1 MAEYSLAELAER
13 FDCRLIGPGD
23 ALVSGVCP
31 LSPGRPGCVG
41 FLAAPGYRRLLRDT
55 QAAAVI
61 LRPEDAPLCPVPALV
76 TDRPHLAFAELATL
90 LHPPE
95 AAQQGCHPTAI
106 IDPTASIHPRA
117 EIGPHC
123 VIEAAVEIGEGVV
136 LGPQCVVRRHA
147 RIADQTR
154 LVARVYI
161 GPEVRLGR
169 RCIVHPGAVIG
180 ADGFGFAQDGERW
193 LKVPQLGTVQIGDDV
208 EIGANTTVDRGA
220 LEDTVIE
227 DGVKLDNQ
235 IQIGHNVKIGRH
247 TAIAACTGISGS
259 TVIGERCMIGGGVGM
274 SGHLQIA
281 GGVVITGMTMVT
293 HSLRAAGVYSSGIPA
308 DANRR
313 WQRNAARFR
322 HLDEL
327 ADRVRRLER
336 SETGTVTAIGS
347 DEEGSIV

>member
-1 MAEYSLAELAER
+1 MAAYSLAELAER
-13 FDCRLIGPGD
+13 LDCRLIGRD
-23 ALVSGVCP
+23 EVRVSGVCP

-41 FLAAPGYRRLLRDT
+41 FLAAAAYRRLLADT

-61 LRPEDAPLCPVPALV
+61 LKPEDAPLCPVPALV
-76 TDRPHLAFAELATL
+76 TDRPHLAFAELAAL

-95 AAQQGCHPTAI
+95 AAQPGCHPTAV
-106 IDPTASIHPRA
+106 IDASASIHPQA
-117 EIGPHC
+117 EIGPYC
-123 VIEAAVEIGEGVV
+123 VVEAGAVIGAGVV
-136 LGPQCVVRRHA
+136 LGPQCVVRRGV
-147 RIADQTR
+147 RIGDGTR
-154 LVARVYI
+154 LTARVYI
-161 GPEVRLGR
+161 GPEVCIGL
-169 RCIVHPGAVIG
+169 RCVLHPGTVIG
-180 ADGFGFAQDGERW
+180 ADGFGFAQDGARW
-193 LKVPQLGTVQIGDDV
+193 IKVPQLGTVRIGDDV

-247 TAIAACTGISGS
+247 TAIAACAGISGS
-259 TVIGERCMIGGGVGM
+259 TVIGERCMIAGGVGM

-281 GGVVITGMTMVT
+281 DGVVVTGMTMVT

-308 DANRR
+308 DTNRR

-336 SETGTVTAIGS
+336 SGTVPAFGS
-347 DEEGSIV
+347 DEEGSTA

>member
-1 MAEYSLAELAER
+1 MAAYSLAELAER
-13 FDCRLIGPGD
+13 LDCRLIGRD
-23 ALVSGVCP
+23 EVRVSGVCP

-41 FLAAPGYRRLLRDT
+41 FLAAAAYRRLLANT

-61 LRPEDAPLCPVPALV
+61 LKPEDAPLCPVPALV
-76 TDRPHLAFAELATL
+76 TDRPHLAFAELAAL

-95 AAQQGCHPTAI
+95 AAQPGCHPTAV
-106 IDPTASIHPRA
+106 IDASASIHPQA
-117 EIGPHC
+117 EIGPYC
-123 VIEAAVEIGEGVV
+123 VVEAGAVIGAGVV
-136 LGPQCVVRRHA
+136 LGPQCVVRRGV
-147 RIADQTR
+147 RIGDGTR
-154 LVARVYI
+154 LTARVYI
-161 GPEVRLGR
+161 GPEVCIGL
-169 RCIVHPGAVIG
+169 RCVLHPGTVIG
-180 ADGFGFAQDGERW
+180 ADGFGFAQDGARW
-193 LKVPQLGTVQIGDDV
+193 IKVPQLGTVRIGDDV

-247 TAIAACTGISGS
+247 TAIAACAGISGS
-259 TVIGERCMIGGGVGM
+259 TVIGERCMIAGGVGM

-281 GGVVITGMTMVT
+281 DGVVVTGMTMVT

-308 DANRR
+308 DTNRR

-336 SETGTVTAIGS
+336 SAAVPACGS
-347 DEEGSIV
+347 DEEGSTA

>member
-1 MAEYSLAELAER
+1 MAAYSLAELAER
-13 FDCRLIGPGD
+13 LGCRLIGPGEV
-23 ALVSGVCP
+23 LVSGVCP

-41 FLAAPGYRRLLRDT
+41 FLAAPTYRRLLGDT
-55 QAAAVI
+55 QAVAVI
-61 LRPEDAPLCPVPALV
+61 LKPEDAPLCPVPALV

-95 AAQQGCHPTAI
+95 SIRPGCHPSTV

-117 EIGPHC
+117 EVGPHC
-123 VIEAAVEIGEGVV
+123 VIEAGVAIGEDVV
-136 LGPQCVVRRHA
+136 LGPQCLVRRNAH
-147 RIADQTR
+147 IGDETR
-154 LVARVYI
+154 LTARVYI
-161 GPEVRLGR
+161 GPGVHLGR
-169 RCIVHPGAVIG
+169 RCVLHPGAVIG

-193 LKVPQLGTVQIGDDV
+193 IKVPQLGTVRIGDDV

-259 TVIGERCMIGGGVGM
+259 TVIGAHCMIGGGVGM

-281 GGVVITGMTMVT
+281 DGVVITGMTMVT

-336 SETGTVTAIGS
+336 SGTVPAFGS
-347 DEEGSIV
+347 DEEGPTA